1 MTSFLKPFLDEL
13 LKDDLKIL
21 VKESLTTSKD
31 IILVQK
37 KYRQQYIEAKHFC
50 ESICG
55 NIYYPSTLAE
65 NHEVED
71 VLNDKYPRSD
81 FFTED
86 VWIRVV
92 YNETEGEWKD
102 PDNIETHIDYN
113 FNVERRTFPSWKSTS
128 MRHVA
133 MDSPHGKWVSRD
145 GTISLSQYVLCEL
158 PKATSIQHNILNE
171 FNTTSPSKTE
181 LITVT
186 QL

>member
-1 MTSFLKPFLDEL
+1 MKPFLDEL
-13 LKDDLKIL
+13 VKDDLKIL

-113 FNVERRTFPSWKSTS
+113 FREKSTI
-128 MRHVA
+128 MRNVY

-171 FNTTSPSKTE
+171 FNTTSPSRTE

-186 QL
+186 QH